1 MAASASRTSGLLL
14 FTPQSNTMTAPILI
28 LITCLYIAQAA
39 IFGPLAA
46 VRYTASIITAAAGLW
61 LAAVLAAAF

>member
-1 MAASASRTSGLLL
+1 VTIPLIILVACL
-14 FTPQSNTMTAPILI
+14 FA
-28 LITCLYIAQAA
+28 AQAA

-46 VRYTASIITAAAGLW
+46 IRYTAGIITAAAGLW

>member
-1 MAASASRTSGLLL
+1 
-14 FTPQSNTMTAPILI
+14 MTAPILI

-61 LAAVLAAAF
+61 LVAVLATAL